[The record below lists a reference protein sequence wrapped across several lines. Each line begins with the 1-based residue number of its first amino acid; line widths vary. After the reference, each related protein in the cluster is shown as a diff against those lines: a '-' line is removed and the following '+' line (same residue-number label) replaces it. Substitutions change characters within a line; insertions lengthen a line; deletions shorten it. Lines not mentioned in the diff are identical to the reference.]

1 MPGVA
6 AAFEVIE
13 PGGRRRD
20 DSAVPCIVG
29 RDVVIDPG
37 RLGAYCL
44 RNLPARVDDL
54 VLLAGAIAFADKSV
68 TRKVSRAWERRL
80 HLSVPVLEPGFWE
93 QRVVGRA
100 LSDTLGLLTGDVW
113 SFEFR
118 QRKQALSAG
127 RQAALPFGDSPALV
141 MPFSNGLDS
150 LAVARLTAASRPD
163 VGLIL
168 VTTGRLGDPDKD
180 WRLRHLHG
188 RYHRV
193 SVPFRL
199 ARREGIRFHEQSY
212 RSRAFVFG
220 MMAGVAASMLGAER
234 ILVAESGQGALGPW
248 LTPVGNEAPDL
259 RTHPVFTRRLAGLL
273 SLIFDRRVRFGH
285 PRLWATK
292 GETLAQLRGRGLA
305 GDWHRTRSC
314 SRDARDV
321 SLDGGRIQC
330 GVCANCLLRRQ
341 SLMASGL
348 DESDDRYLWPR
359 LSERSLGGAAAAGA
373 RAATANDERH
383 ANCGVLAMA
392 ELAALA
398 RADDRHTPLD
408 WAAEELAAAL
418 DEPAASVAP
427 RLRRLLAAH
436 RTEWEA
442 FIGAQGPA
450 SFVARWAEQ
459 ALC

>member
-1 MPGVA
+1 MPEVA
-6 AAFEVIE
+6 APFEVIE

-20 DSAVPCIVG
+20 DNAVPCIVG
-29 RDVVIDPG
+29 RDVVIDPD

-44 RNLPARVDDL
+44 RGLPARVDDL

-68 TRKVSRAWERRL
+68 TRKISRAWERRL

-93 QRVVGRA
+93 QPVVGRA

-127 RQAALPFGDSPALV
+127 RQGTLLFGDSPALA

-150 LAVARLTAASRPD
+150 LAVARLTAASQPD

-199 ARREGIRFHEQSY
+199 ARREGLRFREQSY

-220 MMAGVAASMLGAER
+220 VMAGVAASMLGAER

-248 LTPVGNEAPDL
+248 LTPVGNEASDL
-259 RTHPVFTRRLAGLL
+259 RTHPVFTRQLTGLL
-273 SLIFDRRVRFGH
+273 SLVFDRRVRFDH
-285 PRLWATK
+285 PQLWATK

-321 SLDGGRIQC
+321 SLDGSRIQC

-341 SLMASGL
+341 SLMAAGL

-359 LSERSLGGAAAAGA
+359 LSERSLGAAAAAGA

-383 ANCGVLAMA
+383 ASCGVLAMA
-392 ELAALA
+392 ELAVLA
-398 RADDRHTPLD
+398 RADDRHSPLD

-418 DEPAASVAP
+418 NEPAASVAL